1 MPISLFMESDLMFD
15 ANSIRNPR
23 RPLLNLLSPEELDEI
38 HYASLEVLERTGLN
52 VGHPEAVSLLFEAGA
67 LVASDGKRVRI
78 PSNLVKQALHTAPS
92 RVGLVDRT
100 GRQRLLLEDK
110 RSYFGTGSDLEYT
123 IDLESG
129 KKRLSVLTDIERAA
143 LLADALPNYDFIM
156 SHGLASDVPVE
167 MTEIMQLEAMIRNS
181 TKPMLLTSFSEKDVL
196 QAFYEMACVVRG
208 GEAELRTNPYFVL
221 YGQFIS
227 PFEHDKASVER
238 LLFCAE
244 KQIPI
249 TYIPTIMAGAS
260 GPVTFAGSL
269 VVANVECLAGLVI
282 HQCKQPGAPFIYGG
296 CVNPF
301 DMRNMCIAYGAPEW
315 RLTDAALSQLSQRYD
330 LPVFG
335 TAGCTDSK
343 IVDEQA
349 AQEAAFSIL
358 LTALSGT
365 NLIHDVSYLQ
375 SGLCGSLDFTVMC
388 DEMIGMTRRIFQ
400 GIEVNS
406 ETLALDVINSVGPG
420 RDYTAEAHTLKHFK
434 TQAWYPEVLD
444 RKTNEAWEKAGSTTL
459 KQRCA
464 AKAGN
469 ILASHEVEPLSRE
482 QSRSIQSILKHY
494 EKTHLS

>member
-1 MPISLFMESDLMFD
+1 MFD
-15 ANSIRNPR
+15 ANSIRYPR
-23 RPLLNLLSPEELDEI
+23 RPLLNILSREELDEL

-52 VGHPEAVSLLFEAGA
+52 IGHPEAVALLSDAGA
-67 LVASDGKRVRI
+67 MVDSDGKRVRI

-92 RVGLVDRT
+92 RVALVGRT
-100 GRQRLLLEDK
+100 GQQRLFLEDK

-129 KKRLSVLTDIERAA
+129 EKRLSVLADIERAA
-143 LLADALPNYDFIM
+143 LLTDALPNYDFIM
-156 SHGLASDVPVE
+156 CHGLASDVPVE

-181 TKPMLLTSFSEKDVL
+181 TKPMLLTSFSEKAIL
-196 QAFYEMACVVRG
+196 QATYEMACVVRG
-208 GEAELRTNPYFVL
+208 GEAELRKDPYFVL

-227 PFEHDKASVER
+227 PFEHDRVSVER

-244 KQIPI
+244 KHIPI

-269 VVANVECLAGLVI
+269 VVANVECLAGLII
-282 HQCKQPGAPFIYGG
+282 HQLKQPGAPFIYGG

-315 RLTDAALSQLSQRYD
+315 RLTDAALSQLSRRYD

-349 AQEAAFSIL
+349 ALEGAFSIV

-375 SGLCGSLDFTVMC
+375 SGLCGSPDFTVMC
-388 DEMIGMTRRIFQ
+388 DEMIGMTRRILQ

-406 ETLALDVINSVGPG
+406 ETLALDVINAVGPG
-420 RDYTAEAHTLKHFK
+420 RDFTAEEHTMKHFK
-434 TQAWYPEVLD
+434 SQAWYPGLLD
-444 RKTNEAWEKAGSTTL
+444 RKSSEAWEKAGSTTL
-459 KQRCA
+459 RRRCA
-464 AKAGN
+464 AKARD
-469 ILASHEVEPLSRE
+469 ILANHAVDPLSKEQTAEIQAILTHYRE
-482 QSRSIQSILKHY
+482 
-494 EKTHLS
+494 THVA